1 VQRKAYVPGVAVL
14 LAAVLTACTGSG
26 DDGTQD
32 DPRPGEVTASAST
45 AQPGRYDTLPEACGS
60 IDDDTLEALL
70 PGLKQLPDAE
80 QREEAS
86 EGRATLTYDTD
97 RKAGCRWKVE
107 SPTATDY
114 LFVDFERV
122 VSFDG
127 AVSDDSKAQEVYG
140 GKVEAADLPEPSPS
154 TTAGDDEGDEGNGGE
169 GDGDSSAAP
178 SPSASPS
185 GSSKS
190 SRSPNKA
197 PKSADSSGSSE
208 SSDSSTSS
216 GSSGSSDASGSPSA
230 SATPASLQ
238 PRTLDDLGDEAFLD
252 DALGTSRQRTVTVVF
267 RTSNVIV
274 TVEYEEQPA
283 TTTDVPDSEEMQDRA
298 RNLAELLAE
307 AFDE

>member
-1 VQRKAYVPGVAVL
+1 MQRKAYVPGVAVL

-26 DDGTQD
+26 DDGTPD

-60 IDDDTLEALL
+60 IDDDTLDALL

-80 QREEAS
+80 QREEAY

-127 AVSDDSKAQEVYG
+127 TVSDDSKAQEVYG

-154 TTAGDDEGDEGNGGE
+154 TTEGAGEGDEGKEGE
-169 GDGDSSAAP
+169 GSGGSSAAP
-178 SPSASPS
+178 SQSASPSDAPESSKSSKSSKSPKPSDSS

-190 SRSPNKA
+190 S
-197 PKSADSSGSSE
+197 G
-208 SSDSSTSS
+208 SS
-216 GSSGSSDASGSPSA
+216 GSSGSSDASGSASA
-230 SATPASLQ
+230 SATPASLL
-238 PRTLDDLGDEAFLD
+238 PRTLDGLGDEAFLD

-274 TVEYEEQPA
+274 TIEYEEQPA